1 MTGRIFRSTLAAS
14 LTVLLA
20 SLLVIT
26 GCLYSYFGTVQER
39 QLREELSFAAAAV
52 EADGDD
58 YLARLRSTASRL
70 TWVAADGTVLYDTQ
84 ADAAAMENHAGRQE
98 IREAL
103 TGGSGSSVR
112 YSSTLTEKT
121 VYQAMRLTDGSVL
134 RISGSQKTAW
144 MLVLGMLHA
153 VIVVVMLALGLSALL
168 AGQAARRV
176 VEPLNR
182 LDLEHPLDNNVYEE
196 LSPLLTRIHAQR
208 REINRQT
215 RDLKQRQDEF
225 NQITD
230 SMREGLVLLNGSNAI
245 LSINPAAR
253 AIFHADADCI
263 GRDFLTVER
272 HTDLSAAI
280 RSAVESGHS
289 QLRAERSGRIYQF
302 DLSRIDSG
310 GDALGI
316 VLLAFDVTEQAEAER
331 MRREFT
337 ANVSHEL
344 KTPLHAISGY
354 AELLSAGMVKPEDM
368 PRFAGNI
375 YTEAQ
380 RLILLVEDIIRLSQ
394 LDEGA
399 AGMGREQVNLAQLVR
414 ETVSSLDSVAAE
426 AQVTVT
432 TDLEN
437 VSVNGIEQL
446 LSGVVYNLTDNAIK
460 YNHPGGTVTIRLSAR
475 GEQAILQVADTG
487 VGIPEESRERI
498 FERFYRV
505 DKSRSKEVGG
515 TGLGLSIVKH
525 AVMIHRGTIHVD
537 STLGKGT
544 TITVTL
550 PKDSE

>member
-1 MTGRIFRSTLAAS
+1 MNKRIFRGISLTALVVLLLSMVIIFGALYGYFDNLQASRLRTETALAAQGVRLS
-14 LTVLLA
+14 GRA
-20 SLLVIT
+20 
-26 GCLYSYFGTVQER
+26 YFEN
-39 QLREELSFAAAAV
+39 LEP
-52 EADGDD
+52 GD
-58 YLARLRSTASRL
+58 YRL
-70 TWVAADGTVLYDTQ
+70 TWVAEDGRVLADTESDP
-84 ADAAAMENHAGRQE
+84 ASMENHASRQE
-98 IREAL
+98 IAQAL
-103 TGGSGSSVR
+103 KNGYGESRR
-112 YSSTLTEKT
+112 YSDTRMEKT
-121 VYQAMRLTDGSVL
+121 LYYALRLEDGSVVRL
-134 RISGSQKTAW
+134 SVATSTVLN
-144 MLVLGMLHA
+144 LVLGMAQPICLVLA
-153 VIVVVMLALGLSALL
+153 GALALSLFL
-168 AGQAARRV
+168 AGRISKKIVA
-176 VEPLNR
+176 PLNA
-182 LDLEHPLDNNVYEE
+182 LDLEHPLDNEGYDE
-196 LSPLLTRIHAQR
+196 LSPLLR
-208 REINRQT
+208 RLDVQQQQIRSRTAELKRRQA
-215 RDLKQRQDEF
+215 DF
-225 NQITD
+225 SAVTD
-230 SMREGLVLLNGSNAI
+230 SMGEGLVLLGREDAV
-245 LSINPAAR
+245 LSINPAACR
-253 AIFHADADCI
+253 LLECTATT
-263 GRDFLTVER
+263 GRDILEVNRSPELR
-272 HTDLSAAI
+272 SVLAQAHEGKRAEDLMSI
-280 RSAVESGHS
+280 RGRRYRLEGTPVES
-289 QLRAERSGRIYQF
+289 
-302 DLSRIDSG
+302 SG
-310 GDALGI
+310 GVRGV
-316 VLLAFDVTEQAEAER
+316 VLLFQDVTEREQAER
-331 MRREFT
+331 IRREFT

-426 AQVTVT
+426 AQVTVET
-432 TDLEN
+432 ELEN

>member
-1 MTGRIFRSTLAAS
+1 MNKRIFRGISLTALAVLLLSMVVIFGALYGYFDNLQASRLRTETALAAQGVRLS
-14 LTVLLA
+14 GRA
-20 SLLVIT
+20 
-26 GCLYSYFGTVQER
+26 YFED
-39 QLREELSFAAAAV
+39 LEP
-52 EADGDD
+52 GD
-58 YLARLRSTASRL
+58 YRL
-70 TWVAADGTVLYDTQ
+70 TWVAEDGRVLADTESDP
-84 ADAAAMENHAGRQE
+84 ASMENHASRQE
-98 IREAL
+98 IAQAL
-103 TGGSGSSVR
+103 KNGYGESRR
-112 YSSTLTEKT
+112 YSDTRMEKT
-121 VYQAMRLTDGSVL
+121 LYYALRLEDGSVVRL
-134 RISGSQKTAW
+134 SVATSTVLN
-144 MLVLGMLHA
+144 LVLGMAQPICL
-153 VIVVVMLALGLSALL
+153 VL
-168 AGQAARRV
+168 AGALVMSLILAGRISKKIV
-176 VEPLNR
+176 APLNA
-182 LDLEHPLDNNVYEE
+182 LDLEHPLDNEGYDE
-196 LSPLLTRIHAQR
+196 LSPLLR
-208 REINRQT
+208 RLDVQQQQIRSRTAELKRRQA
-215 RDLKQRQDEF
+215 DF
-225 NQITD
+225 AAVTD
-230 SMREGLVLLNGSNAI
+230 SMGEGLVLLGREDAV
-245 LSINPAAR
+245 LSINPAACR
-253 AIFHADADCI
+253 LLECTATT
-263 GRDFLTVER
+263 GRDILEVNRSPELR
-272 HTDLSAAI
+272 SVLAQVHEGRRAEELISI
-280 RSAVESGHS
+280 RGGRYRLEGTPVES
-289 QLRAERSGRIYQF
+289 
-302 DLSRIDSG
+302 SG
-310 GDALGI
+310 GVRGV
-316 VLLAFDVTEQAEAER
+316 VLLFQDVTEREQAER
-331 MRREFT
+331 IRREFT

-414 ETVSSLDSVAAE
+414 ETVSSLDSMASE
-426 AQVTVT
+426 AQVTVET
-432 TDLEN
+432 ELEN

-487 VGIPEESRERI
+487 IGIPEESRERI

>member
-1 MTGRIFRSTLAAS
+1 MNKRIFRGISLTALAVLLLSMVVIFGALYGYFDNLQASRLRTETALAAQGVRLS
-14 LTVLLA
+14 GRA
-20 SLLVIT
+20 
-26 GCLYSYFGTVQER
+26 YFEN
-39 QLREELSFAAAAV
+39 LEP
-52 EADGDD
+52 GD
-58 YLARLRSTASRL
+58 YRL
-70 TWVAADGTVLYDTQ
+70 TWVAEDGRVLADTETDPTT
-84 ADAAAMENHAGRQE
+84 MENHASRQE
-98 IREAL
+98 IAQAL
-103 TGGSGSSVR
+103 KNGYGESRR
-112 YSSTLTEKT
+112 YSDTRMEKT
-121 VYQAMRLTDGSVL
+121 LYYALRLEDGSVVRL
-134 RISGSQKTAW
+134 SVATSTVLN
-144 MLVLGMLHA
+144 LVLGMAQPICL
-153 VIVVVMLALGLSALL
+153 VL
-168 AGQAARRV
+168 AGALVMSLILAGRISKKIV
-176 VEPLNR
+176 APLNA
-182 LDLEHPLDNNVYEE
+182 LDLEHPLDNEGYDE
-196 LSPLLTRIHAQR
+196 LSPLLR
-208 REINRQT
+208 RLDVQQQQIRSRTAELKRRQA
-215 RDLKQRQDEF
+215 DF
-225 NQITD
+225 AAVTD
-230 SMREGLVLLNGSNAI
+230 SMGEGLVLLGREDAV
-245 LSINPAAR
+245 LSINPAACR
-253 AIFHADADCI
+253 LLECTATT
-263 GRDFLTVER
+263 GRDILEVNRSPELR
-272 HTDLSAAI
+272 SVLAQVHEGRRAEELISI
-280 RSAVESGHS
+280 RGGRYRLEGTPVES
-289 QLRAERSGRIYQF
+289 
-302 DLSRIDSG
+302 SG
-310 GDALGI
+310 GVRGV
-316 VLLAFDVTEQAEAER
+316 VLLFQDVTEREQAER
-331 MRREFT
+331 IRREFT

-426 AQVTVT
+426 AQVTVET
-432 TDLEN
+432 ELEN

-460 YNHPGGTVTIRLSAR
+460 YNHPGGTVTIRLRER

>member
-1 MTGRIFRSTLAAS
+1 MNKRIFRGISLTALAVLLLSMVVIFGALYGYFDNLQASRLRTETALAAQGVRLS
-14 LTVLLA
+14 GRA
-20 SLLVIT
+20 
-26 GCLYSYFGTVQER
+26 YFEN
-39 QLREELSFAAAAV
+39 LEP
-52 EADGDD
+52 GD
-58 YLARLRSTASRL
+58 YRL
-70 TWVAADGTVLYDTQ
+70 TWVAEDGRVLADTESDPTT
-84 ADAAAMENHAGRQE
+84 MENHASRQE
-98 IREAL
+98 IAQAL
-103 TGGSGSSVR
+103 KNGYGESRR
-112 YSSTLTEKT
+112 YSDTRMEKT
-121 VYQAMRLTDGSVL
+121 LYYALRLEDGSVVRL
-134 RISGSQKTAW
+134 SVATSTVLN
-144 MLVLGMLHA
+144 LVLGMAQPICL
-153 VIVVVMLALGLSALL
+153 VL
-168 AGQAARRV
+168 AGALVMSLILAGRISKKIV
-176 VEPLNR
+176 APLNA
-182 LDLEHPLDNNVYEE
+182 LDLEHPLDNEGYDE
-196 LSPLLTRIHAQR
+196 LSPLLR
-208 REINRQT
+208 RLDVQQQQIRSRTAELKRRQA
-215 RDLKQRQDEF
+215 DF
-225 NQITD
+225 AAVTD
-230 SMREGLVLLNGSNAI
+230 SMGEGLVLLGREDAV
-245 LSINPAAR
+245 LSINPAACR
-253 AIFHADADCI
+253 LLECTATT
-263 GRDFLTVER
+263 GRDILEVNRSPELR
-272 HTDLSAAI
+272 SVLAQVHEGRRAEELISI
-280 RSAVESGHS
+280 RGGRYRLEGTPVES
-289 QLRAERSGRIYQF
+289 
-302 DLSRIDSG
+302 SG
-310 GDALGI
+310 GVRGV
-316 VLLAFDVTEQAEAER
+316 VLLFQDVTEREQAER
-331 MRREFT
+331 IRREFT

-380 RLILLVEDIIRLSQ
+380 RLILLVEDIIHLSQ

-414 ETVSSLDSVAAE
+414 ETVSSLDSVASE
-426 AQVTVT
+426 AQVTVET
-432 TDLEN
+432 ELEN

>member
-1 MTGRIFRSTLAAS
+1 MNKRIFRGISLTALAVLLLSMVVIFGALYGYFDNVQASRLRTETALAAQGVRLS
-14 LTVLLA
+14 GRA
-20 SLLVIT
+20 
-26 GCLYSYFGTVQER
+26 YFED
-39 QLREELSFAAAAV
+39 LEP
-52 EADGDD
+52 GD
-58 YLARLRSTASRL
+58 YRL
-70 TWVAADGTVLYDTQ
+70 TWVAEDGRVLADTESDPTT
-84 ADAAAMENHAGRQE
+84 MENHASRQE
-98 IREAL
+98 IAQAL
-103 TGGSGSSVR
+103 KNGYGESRR
-112 YSSTLTEKT
+112 YSDTRMEKT
-121 VYQAMRLTDGSVL
+121 LYYALRLEDGSVVRL
-134 RISGSQKTAW
+134 SVATSTVLN
-144 MLVLGMLHA
+144 LVLGMAQPICL
-153 VIVVVMLALGLSALL
+153 VL
-168 AGQAARRV
+168 AGALVMSLILAGRISKKIV
-176 VEPLNR
+176 APLNA
-182 LDLEHPLDNNVYEE
+182 LDLEHPLDNEGYDE
-196 LSPLLTRIHAQR
+196 LSPLLR
-208 REINRQT
+208 RLDVQQQQIRSRTAELKRRQA
-215 RDLKQRQDEF
+215 DF
-225 NQITD
+225 AAVTD
-230 SMREGLVLLNGSNAI
+230 SMGEGLVLLGREDAV
-245 LSINPAAR
+245 LSINPAACR
-253 AIFHADADCI
+253 LLECTATT
-263 GRDFLTVER
+263 GRDILEVNRSPELR
-272 HTDLSAAI
+272 SVLAQVHEGRRAEELISI
-280 RSAVESGHS
+280 RGGRYRLEGTPVES
-289 QLRAERSGRIYQF
+289 
-302 DLSRIDSG
+302 SG
-310 GDALGI
+310 GVRGV
-316 VLLAFDVTEQAEAER
+316 VLLFQDVTEREQAER
-331 MRREFT
+331 IRREFT

-414 ETVSSLDSVAAE
+414 ETVHSLDSVAAE
-426 AQVTVT
+426 AQVTVET
-432 TDLEN
+432 ELEN

-460 YNHPGGTVTIRLSAR
+460 YNHPGGTVTIRLRER

>member
-1 MTGRIFRSTLAAS
+1 MNKRIFRGISLTALAVLLLSMVVIFGALYGYFDNLQASRLRTETALAAQGVQLS
-14 LTVLLA
+14 GRA
-20 SLLVIT
+20 
-26 GCLYSYFGTVQER
+26 YFED
-39 QLREELSFAAAAV
+39 LEP
-52 EADGDD
+52 GD
-58 YLARLRSTASRL
+58 YRL
-70 TWVAADGTVLYDTQ
+70 TWVSEDGRVLADTESDP
-84 ADAAAMENHAGRQE
+84 ASMENHASRQE
-98 IREAL
+98 IAQAL
-103 TGGSGSSVR
+103 KNGYGESRR
-112 YSSTLTEKT
+112 YSDTRMEKT
-121 VYQAMRLTDGSVL
+121 LYYALRLEDGSVVRL
-134 RISGSQKTAW
+134 SVATSTVLN
-144 MLVLGMLHA
+144 LVLGMAQPICL
-153 VIVVVMLALGLSALL
+153 VL
-168 AGQAARRV
+168 AGALVLSLFLAGRISKKIV
-176 VEPLNR
+176 APLNA
-182 LDLEHPLDNNVYEE
+182 LDLEHPLDNEGYDE
-196 LSPLLTRIHAQR
+196 LSPLLR
-208 REINRQT
+208 RLDVQQQQIRSRTAELKRRQA
-215 RDLKQRQDEF
+215 DF
-225 NQITD
+225 SAVTD
-230 SMREGLVLLNGSNAI
+230 SMEEGLVLLGREDAV
-245 LSINPAAR
+245 LSINPAACR
-253 AIFHADADCI
+253 LLECTATT
-263 GRDFLTVER
+263 GRDILEVNRSPELR
-272 HTDLSAAI
+272 SVLAQAHKGKRAEDLMSI
-280 RSAVESGHS
+280 RGRRYRLEGTPVES
-289 QLRAERSGRIYQF
+289 
-302 DLSRIDSG
+302 SG
-310 GDALGI
+310 GVRGV
-316 VLLAFDVTEQAEAER
+316 VLLFQDVTEREQAER
-331 MRREFT
+331 IRREFT

-414 ETVSSLDSVAAE
+414 ETVRSLDSVASE
-426 AQVTVT
+426 AQVTVET
-432 TDLEN
+432 ELEN

-487 VGIPEESRERI
+487 IGIPEESRERI

>member
-1 MTGRIFRSTLAAS
+1 MNKRIFRGISLTALAVLLLSMVVIFGALYGYFDNLQASRLRTETALAAQGVRLS
-14 LTVLLA
+14 GSA
-20 SLLVIT
+20 
-26 GCLYSYFGTVQER
+26 YFED
-39 QLREELSFAAAAV
+39 LEP
-52 EADGDD
+52 GD
-58 YLARLRSTASRL
+58 YRL
-70 TWVAADGTVLYDTQ
+70 TWVAEDGRVLADTESDP
-84 ADAAAMENHAGRQE
+84 ASMENHASRQE
-98 IREAL
+98 IAQAL
-103 TGGSGSSVR
+103 KNGYGESRR
-112 YSSTLTEKT
+112 YSDTRMEKT
-121 VYQAMRLTDGSVL
+121 LYYALRLEDGSVVRL
-134 RISGSQKTAW
+134 SVATSTVLN
-144 MLVLGMLHA
+144 LVLGMAQPICLVLA
-153 VIVVVMLALGLSALL
+153 GALALSLFL
-168 AGQAARRV
+168 AGRISKKIVA
-176 VEPLNR
+176 PLNA
-182 LDLEHPLDNNVYEE
+182 LDLEHPLDNEGYDE
-196 LSPLLTRIHAQR
+196 LSPLLR
-208 REINRQT
+208 RLDVQQQQIRSRTAELKRRQA
-215 RDLKQRQDEF
+215 DF
-225 NQITD
+225 SAVTD
-230 SMREGLVLLNGSNAI
+230 SMEEGLVLLGREDAV
-245 LSINPAAR
+245 LSINPAACR
-253 AIFHADADCI
+253 LLECTATT
-263 GRDFLTVER
+263 GRDILEVNRSPELR
-272 HTDLSAAI
+272 SVLAQAHKGKRAEDLMSI
-280 RSAVESGHS
+280 RGRRYRLEGTPVES
-289 QLRAERSGRIYQF
+289 
-302 DLSRIDSG
+302 SG
-310 GDALGI
+310 GVRGV
-316 VLLAFDVTEQAEAER
+316 VLLFQDVTEREQAER
-331 MRREFT
+331 IRREFT

-414 ETVSSLDSVAAE
+414 ETVRSLDSVAAE
-426 AQVTVT
+426 AQVTVET
-432 TDLEN
+432 ELEN

-475 GEQAILQVADTG
+475 GEQAILQVSDTG
-487 VGIPEESRERI
+487 IGIPEESRERI

>member
-1 MTGRIFRSTLAAS
+1 MNKRIFRGISLTALAVLLLSMVVIFGALYGYFDNLQASRLRTETALAAQGVRLS
-14 LTVLLA
+14 GRA
-20 SLLVIT
+20 
-26 GCLYSYFGTVQER
+26 YFEN
-39 QLREELSFAAAAV
+39 LEP
-52 EADGDD
+52 GD
-58 YLARLRSTASRL
+58 YRL
-70 TWVAADGTVLYDTQ
+70 TWVAEDGRVLADTESDP
-84 ADAAAMENHAGRQE
+84 ASMENHASRQE
-98 IREAL
+98 IAQAL
-103 TGGSGSSVR
+103 KNGYGESRR
-112 YSSTLTEKT
+112 YSDTRMEKT
-121 VYQAMRLTDGSVL
+121 LYYALRLEDGSVVRL
-134 RISGSQKTAW
+134 SVATSTVLN
-144 MLVLGMLHA
+144 LVLGMAQPICL
-153 VIVVVMLALGLSALL
+153 VL
-168 AGQAARRV
+168 AGALVMSLILAGRISKKIV
-176 VEPLNR
+176 APLNA
-182 LDLEHPLDNNVYEE
+182 LDLEHPLDNEGYDE
-196 LSPLLTRIHAQR
+196 LSPLLR
-208 REINRQT
+208 RLDVQQQQIRSRTSELKRRQA
-215 RDLKQRQDEF
+215 DF
-225 NQITD
+225 SAVTD
-230 SMREGLVLLNGSNAI
+230 SMEEGLVLLGREDAV
-245 LSINPAAR
+245 LSINPAACR
-253 AIFHADADCI
+253 LLECTATT
-263 GRDFLTVER
+263 GRDILEVNRSPELR
-272 HTDLSAAI
+272 SVLAQAHEGKRAEDLMSI
-280 RSAVESGHS
+280 RGRRYRLEGTPVES
-289 QLRAERSGRIYQF
+289 
-302 DLSRIDSG
+302 SG
-310 GDALGI
+310 GVRGV
-316 VLLAFDVTEQAEAER
+316 VLLFQDVTEREQAER
-331 MRREFT
+331 IRREFT

-414 ETVSSLDSVAAE
+414 ETVRSLDSVAAE
-426 AQVTVT
+426 AQVTVET
-432 TDLEN
+432 ELEN

-460 YNHPGGTVTIRLSAR
+460 YNHPGGTVTIRLRER

>member
-1 MTGRIFRSTLAAS
+1 MNKRIFRGIS
-14 LTVLLA
+14 LTALAVLLLSMVVIFGALYGYFDNLQA
-20 SLLVIT
+20 S
-26 GCLYSYFGTVQER
+26 
-39 QLREELSFAAAAV
+39 
-52 EADGDD
+52 
-58 YLARLRSTASRL
+58 RLRTETALAVQGVRLSGSAYFENLEPGDYRL
-70 TWVAADGTVLYDTQ
+70 TWVAEDGRVLADTESDP
-84 ADAAAMENHAGRQE
+84 ASMENHASRQE
-98 IREAL
+98 IAQAL
-103 TGGSGSSVR
+103 KNGYGESRR
-112 YSSTLTEKT
+112 YSDTRMEKT
-121 VYQAMRLTDGSVL
+121 LYYALRLEDGSVVRL
-134 RISGSQKTAW
+134 SVATSTVLN
-144 MLVLGMLHA
+144 LVLGMAQPICL
-153 VIVVVMLALGLSALL
+153 VL
-168 AGQAARRV
+168 AGALVLSLFLAGRISKKIV
-176 VEPLNR
+176 APLNA
-182 LDLEHPLDNNVYEE
+182 LDLEYPLDNEGYDE
-196 LSPLLTRIHAQR
+196 LSPLLR
-208 REINRQT
+208 RLDVQQQQIRSRTAELKRRQA
-215 RDLKQRQDEF
+215 DF
-225 NQITD
+225 AAVTD
-230 SMREGLVLLNGSNAI
+230 SMGEGLVLLGREDAV
-245 LSINPAAR
+245 LSINPAACR
-253 AIFHADADCI
+253 LLECTATT
-263 GRDFLTVER
+263 GRDILEVNRSPELR
-272 HTDLSAAI
+272 SVLAQVHEGRRAEELISI
-280 RSAVESGHS
+280 RGGRYRLEGTPVES
-289 QLRAERSGRIYQF
+289 
-302 DLSRIDSG
+302 SG
-310 GDALGI
+310 GVRGV
-316 VLLAFDVTEQAEAER
+316 VLLFQDVTEREQAER
-331 MRREFT
+331 IRREFT

-414 ETVSSLDSVAAE
+414 ETVSSLDSVASE

-487 VGIPEESRERI
+487 IGIPEESRERI

>member
-1 MTGRIFRSTLAAS
+1 MNKRIFRGISLTALAVLLLSMVVIFGALYGYFDNLQASRLRTETALAAQGVRLS
-14 LTVLLA
+14 GRA
-20 SLLVIT
+20 
-26 GCLYSYFGTVQER
+26 YFED
-39 QLREELSFAAAAV
+39 LEP
-52 EADGDD
+52 GD
-58 YLARLRSTASRL
+58 YRL
-70 TWVAADGTVLYDTQ
+70 TWVAEDGRVLADTESDPTT
-84 ADAAAMENHAGRQE
+84 MENHASRQE
-98 IREAL
+98 IAQAL
-103 TGGSGSSVR
+103 KNGYGESRR
-112 YSSTLTEKT
+112 YSDTRMEKT
-121 VYQAMRLTDGSVL
+121 LYYALRLEDGSVVRL
-134 RISGSQKTAW
+134 SVATSTVLN
-144 MLVLGMLHA
+144 LVLGMAQPICL
-153 VIVVVMLALGLSALL
+153 VL
-168 AGQAARRV
+168 AGALVMSLILAGRISKKIV
-176 VEPLNR
+176 APLNA
-182 LDLEHPLDNNVYEE
+182 LDLEHPLDNEGYDE
-196 LSPLLTRIHAQR
+196 LSPLLR
-208 REINRQT
+208 RLDVQQQQIRSRTAELKRRQA
-215 RDLKQRQDEF
+215 DF
-225 NQITD
+225 AAVTD
-230 SMREGLVLLNGSNAI
+230 SMGEGLVLLGREDAV
-245 LSINPAAR
+245 LSINPAACR
-253 AIFHADADCI
+253 LLECTATT
-263 GRDFLTVER
+263 GRDILEVNRSPELRSVLAQAHEGKRTE
-272 HTDLSAAI
+272 DLMSI
-280 RSAVESGHS
+280 RGRRYRLEGTPVES
-289 QLRAERSGRIYQF
+289 
-302 DLSRIDSG
+302 SG
-310 GDALGI
+310 GVRGV
-316 VLLAFDVTEQAEAER
+316 VLLFQDVTEREQAER
-331 MRREFT
+331 IRREFT

-414 ETVSSLDSVAAE
+414 ETVSSLDSVASE
-426 AQVTVT
+426 AQVTVET
-432 TDLEN
+432 ELEN

>member
-1 MTGRIFRSTLAAS
+1 MNKRIFRGISLTALAVLLLSMVVIFGALYGYFDNLQASRLRTETALAAQGVRLS
-14 LTVLLA
+14 GRA
-20 SLLVIT
+20 
-26 GCLYSYFGTVQER
+26 YFED
-39 QLREELSFAAAAV
+39 LEP
-52 EADGDD
+52 GD
-58 YLARLRSTASRL
+58 YRL
-70 TWVAADGTVLYDTQ
+70 TWVAEDGRVLADTESDP
-84 ADAAAMENHAGRQE
+84 ASMENHASRQE
-98 IREAL
+98 IAQAL
-103 TGGSGSSVR
+103 KNGYGESRR
-112 YSSTLTEKT
+112 YSDTRMEKT
-121 VYQAMRLTDGSVL
+121 LYYALRLEDGSVVRL
-134 RISGSQKTAW
+134 SVATSTVLN
-144 MLVLGMLHA
+144 LVLGKAQPICL
-153 VIVVVMLALGLSALL
+153 VL
-168 AGQAARRV
+168 AGALVMSLILAGRISKKIV
-176 VEPLNR
+176 APLNA
-182 LDLEHPLDNNVYEE
+182 LDLEHPLDNEGYDE
-196 LSPLLTRIHAQR
+196 LSPLLR
-208 REINRQT
+208 RLDVQQQQIRSRTAELKRRQA
-215 RDLKQRQDEF
+215 DF
-225 NQITD
+225 AAVTD
-230 SMREGLVLLNGSNAI
+230 SMGEGLVLLGREDAV
-245 LSINPAAR
+245 LSINPAACR
-253 AIFHADADCI
+253 LLECTANT
-263 GRDFLTVER
+263 GRD
-272 HTDLSAAI
+272 I
-280 RSAVESGHS
+280 REVNSSQELRYVMAQVKEGRRAEELISIRGGRYRLEGTPVES
-289 QLRAERSGRIYQF
+289 
-302 DLSRIDSG
+302 SG
-310 GDALGI
+310 GVRGV
-316 VLLAFDVTEQAEAER
+316 VLLFQDVTEREQAER
-331 MRREFT
+331 IRREFT

-426 AQVTVT
+426 AQVTVET
-432 TDLEN
+432 ELEN

-460 YNHPGGTVTIRLSAR
+460 YNHPGGTVTIRLRER

-505 DKSRSKEVGG
+505 DKSRSKAVGG

>member
-1 MTGRIFRSTLAAS
+1 MNKRIFRGIS
-14 LTVLLA
+14 LTALAVLLLSMVVIFGALYGYFDNLQA
-20 SLLVIT
+20 S
-26 GCLYSYFGTVQER
+26 
-39 QLREELSFAAAAV
+39 
-52 EADGDD
+52 
-58 YLARLRSTASRL
+58 RLRTETALAVQGVRLSGSAYFEDLEPGDCRL
-70 TWVAADGTVLYDTQ
+70 TWVAEDGRVLADTESDP
-84 ADAAAMENHAGRQE
+84 ASMENHASRQE
-98 IREAL
+98 IAQAL
-103 TGGSGSSVR
+103 KNGYGESRR
-112 YSSTLTEKT
+112 YSDTRMEKT
-121 VYQAMRLTDGSVL
+121 LYYALRLEDGSVVRL
-134 RISGSQKTAW
+134 SVATSTVLN
-144 MLVLGMLHA
+144 LVLGMAQPICL
-153 VIVVVMLALGLSALL
+153 VL
-168 AGQAARRV
+168 AGALVMSLILAGRISKKIV
-176 VEPLNR
+176 APLNA
-182 LDLEHPLDNNVYEE
+182 LDLEHPLDNEGYDE
-196 LSPLLTRIHAQR
+196 LSPLLR
-208 REINRQT
+208 RLDVQQQQIRSRTAELKRRQA
-215 RDLKQRQDEF
+215 DF
-225 NQITD
+225 AAVTD
-230 SMREGLVLLNGSNAI
+230 SMGEGLVLLGREDAV
-245 LSINPAAR
+245 LSINPAACR
-253 AIFHADADCI
+253 LLECTATT
-263 GRDFLTVER
+263 GRDILEVNRSPELR
-272 HTDLSAAI
+272 SVLAQAHEGKRAEELISI
-280 RSAVESGHS
+280 RGGRYRLEGTPVES
-289 QLRAERSGRIYQF
+289 
-302 DLSRIDSG
+302 SG
-310 GDALGI
+310 GVRGV
-316 VLLAFDVTEQAEAER
+316 VLLFQDVTEREQAER
-331 MRREFT
+331 IRREFT

-426 AQVTVT
+426 AQVTVA

>member
-1 MTGRIFRSTLAAS
+1 MNKRIFRGISLTALAVLLLSMVVIFGALYGYFDNLQASRLRTETALAAQGVRLS
-14 LTVLLA
+14 GRA
-20 SLLVIT
+20 
-26 GCLYSYFGTVQER
+26 YFED
-39 QLREELSFAAAAV
+39 LEP
-52 EADGDD
+52 GD
-58 YLARLRSTASRL
+58 YRL
-70 TWVAADGTVLYDTQ
+70 TWVAEDGRVLADTESDP
-84 ADAAAMENHAGRQE
+84 ASMENHASRQE
-98 IREAL
+98 IAQAL
-103 TGGSGSSVR
+103 KNGYGESRR
-112 YSSTLTEKT
+112 YSDTRMEKT
-121 VYQAMRLTDGSVL
+121 LYYALRLEDGSVVRL
-134 RISGSQKTAW
+134 SVATSTVLN
-144 MLVLGMLHA
+144 LVLGMAQPICLVLA
-153 VIVVVMLALGLSALL
+153 GALALSLFL
-168 AGQAARRV
+168 AGRISKKIVA
-176 VEPLNR
+176 PLNA
-182 LDLEHPLDNNVYEE
+182 LDLEHPLDNEGYDE
-196 LSPLLTRIHAQR
+196 LSPLLR
-208 REINRQT
+208 RLDVQQQQIRSRTSELKRRQA
-215 RDLKQRQDEF
+215 DF
-225 NQITD
+225 SAVTD
-230 SMREGLVLLNGSNAI
+230 NMGEGLVLLGREDAV
-245 LSINPAAR
+245 LSINPAACR
-253 AIFHADADCI
+253 LLECTATT
-263 GRDFLTVER
+263 GRDILEVNRSPELR
-272 HTDLSAAI
+272 SVLAQAHEGKRAEELMSI
-280 RSAVESGHS
+280 RGRRYRLEGTPVES
-289 QLRAERSGRIYQF
+289 
-302 DLSRIDSG
+302 SG
-310 GDALGI
+310 GVRGV
-316 VLLAFDVTEQAEAER
+316 VLLFQDVTEREQAER
-331 MRREFT
+331 IRREFT

-354 AELLSAGMVKPEDM
+354 AELLSAGMVPEHM

-414 ETVSSLDSVAAE
+414 ETVRSLDSVAAE
-426 AQVTVT
+426 AQVTVET
-432 TDLEN
+432 ELEN

>member
-1 MTGRIFRSTLAAS
+1 MNKRIFRGISLTALAVLLLSMVVIFGALYGYFDNLQASRLRTETALAAQGVRLS
-14 LTVLLA
+14 GRA
-20 SLLVIT
+20 
-26 GCLYSYFGTVQER
+26 YFEN
-39 QLREELSFAAAAV
+39 LEP
-52 EADGDD
+52 GD
-58 YLARLRSTASRL
+58 YRL
-70 TWVAADGTVLYDTQ
+70 TWVAEDGRVLADTESDPTT
-84 ADAAAMENHAGRQE
+84 MENHASRQE
-98 IREAL
+98 IAQAL
-103 TGGSGSSVR
+103 KNGYGESRR
-112 YSSTLTEKT
+112 YSDTRMEKT
-121 VYQAMRLTDGSVL
+121 LYYALRLEDGSVVRL
-134 RISGSQKTAW
+134 SVATSTVLN
-144 MLVLGMLHA
+144 LVLGMAQPICL
-153 VIVVVMLALGLSALL
+153 VL
-168 AGQAARRV
+168 AGALVLSLFLAGRISKKIV
-176 VEPLNR
+176 APLNA
-182 LDLEHPLDNNVYEE
+182 LDLEHPLDNEGYDE
-196 LSPLLTRIHAQR
+196 LSPLLR
-208 REINRQT
+208 RLDVQQQQIRSRTAELKRRQA
-215 RDLKQRQDEF
+215 DF
-225 NQITD
+225 AAVTD
-230 SMREGLVLLNGSNAI
+230 SMGEGLVLLGREDAV
-245 LSINPAAR
+245 LSINPAACR
-253 AIFHADADCI
+253 LLECTATT
-263 GRDFLTVER
+263 GRDILEVNRSPELR
-272 HTDLSAAI
+272 SVLAQVHEGRRAEELISI
-280 RSAVESGHS
+280 RGGRYRLEGTPVES
-289 QLRAERSGRIYQF
+289 
-302 DLSRIDSG
+302 SG
-310 GDALGI
+310 GVRGV
-316 VLLAFDVTEQAEAER
+316 VLLFQDVTEREQAER
-331 MRREFT
+331 IRREFT

-426 AQVTVT
+426 AQVTVET
-432 TDLEN
+432 ELEN

-460 YNHPGGTVTIRLSAR
+460 YNHPGGTVTIRLRER